1 MIMRLDFASKTL
13 SDVSSCV
20 DEVSKKLKQI
30 SVSDLNQ
37 VYQKT
42 ATSVCGRCGLKALC
56 WQQEYSN
63 TMNAFNDLTQAL
75 KGKHK
80 ITQED
85 FPQHFRERCNRLSEV
100 VGAVNRYYT
109 GYQANAAADRRI
121 SEVRGV
127 VYDQFCGMSE
137 ILEDMAQELELYE
150 KYDFALGEQLSTML
164 RASGVLPID
173 VSCRVD
179 RYNRL
184 SVEIEAAKEEAA
196 TLFKKDLLRQIDRV
210 CGRKMDAPCIS
221 TAPDRCRIQFSE
233 KPAFQAELAIA
244 QHVCNNG
251 SLCGDHCTYFNDG
264 LGRMVMIVSDGM
276 GSGGRAAVDGAMAAG
291 ILAKLAKAGI
301 SFDCALRIVNS
312 ALLVKSGDESLAT
325 LDVARVDLFSGKAEF
340 CKAGA
345 AVSYVVRK
353 GKIHRVD
360 LPSLPAGI
368 LTEISFAKET
378 YQLQEGDRL
387 LMISDGVLTEGDA
400 WLEGELLTWEDQGE
414 EEFAQRIVE
423 LAREKRKDGHDD
435 DITVLAATIQILP

>member
-1 MIMRLDFASKTL
+1 M
-13 SDVSSCV
+13 
-20 DEVSKKLKQI
+20 
-30 SVSDLNQ
+30 
-37 VYQKT
+37 YQKT

-80 ITQED
+80 ITHED

-173 VSCRVD
+173 VNCRVD

-196 TLFKKDLLRQIDRV
+196 ALFKKDLLRQIDRV

-345 AVSYVVRK
+345 AVSYVVR
-353 GKIHRVD
+353 
-360 LPSLPAGI
+360 
-368 LTEISFAKET
+368 
-378 YQLQEGDRL
+378 
-387 LMISDGVLTEGDA
+387 
-400 WLEGELLTWEDQGE
+400 
-414 EEFAQRIVE
+414 
-423 LAREKRKDGHDD
+423 
-435 DITVLAATIQILP
+435 